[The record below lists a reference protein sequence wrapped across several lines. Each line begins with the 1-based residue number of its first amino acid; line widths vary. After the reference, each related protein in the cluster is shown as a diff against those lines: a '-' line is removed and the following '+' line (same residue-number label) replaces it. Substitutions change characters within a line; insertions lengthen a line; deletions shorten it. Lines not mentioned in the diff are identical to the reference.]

1 MYFPEKE
8 VKLKDGRV
16 AVLRSARVE
25 DAADCLEYLRVT
37 ATETPFL
44 LREPE
49 ENDMTLDMEE
59 AFLRARLEDPHTLM
73 LIARVDGEYA
83 GNCGLVSMGNNLRVR
98 HRCGMG
104 IALYQK
110 FCNNG
115 LGRILIENVVEV
127 AEKLGYE
134 QMELEVVEGND
145 RAKHVYESLGFKP
158 FGVRPHALK
167 YKDGTYANEILMVKT
182 LDPNKNK

>member
-1 MYFPEKE
+1 MYFPAKE
-8 VKLKDGRV
+8 VKLKDGGT
-16 AVLRSARVE
+16 AVIRSAAVE
-25 DAADCLEYLRVT
+25 DAPDCLEYLRVT

-49 ENDMTLDMEE
+49 ENDMTLEMEE
-59 AFLRARLEDPHTLM
+59 AFLRARLEDPQSLM

-83 GNCGLVSMGNNLRVR
+83 GNCGLVSLGNKLRVR

-115 LGRILIENVVEV
+115 LGRILIENVIEV
-127 AEKLGYE
+127 ARELGYE
-134 QMELEVVEGND
+134 QMELEVVAGNY
-145 RAKHVYESLGFKP
+145 RAKHVYESLGFKVC
-158 FGVRPHALK
+158 GTRPHALK
-167 YKDGTYANEILMVKT
+167 YKDGTYADEYLMVKM
-182 LDPNKNK
+182 L